1 MGYEGNS
8 ILKKVIATLFYS
20 GYAPIAPGTAGTAV
34 AAVFYWLYFFFFEP
48 IGVIA
53 WLVLLVVSFFVAVY
67 TADAM
72 AVEWGKDP
80 GRVVVDE
87 GVGFLVT
94 VAFLPTGLW
103 TVIFGFFVFRVLDII
118 KPTPARQ
125 LEALPGG
132 WGIVVD
138 DVVAGIY
145 GNLVLRLIF
154 YAIGPMGSFWTGS

>member
-1 MGYEGNS
+1 M
-8 ILKKVIATLFYS
+8 
-20 GYAPIAPGTAGTAV
+20 
-34 AAVFYWLYFFFFEP
+34 
-48 IGVIA
+48 
-53 WLVLLVVSFFVAVY
+53 LLLVSFFVAVY

-72 AVEWGKDP
+72 TGEWGKDP

-94 VAFLPTGLW
+94 VAFLPTGWL
-103 TVIFGFFVFRVLDII
+103 TVVAGFFVFRVLDLI

-145 GNLVLRLIF
+145 GNLALRLLF
-154 YAIGPMGSFWTGS
+154 YAIGPLVGFGAES